1 MGERIADVSR
11 RVAER
16 GDGVTA
22 EEGPDGRVTVRRTRF
37 GAVRAKLVGL
47 VGEPADFT
55 IRLDSLGSAAWKLV
69 DGRRTVAD
77 IRAELQR
84 LHPTE
89 TDLGARLGK
98 FLGTMVSHEFVKL
111 R

>member
-16 GDGVTA
+16 GEDVAA
-22 EEGPDGRVTVRRTRF
+22 EEGPDGRVTVRRRRF
-37 GAVRAKLVGL
+37 GAVRSRLVGL
-47 VGEPADFT
+47 VGEPAEFT
-55 IRLDSLGSAAWKLV
+55 VKLDPLGSAAWRLI
-69 DGRRTVAD
+69 DGRRTVAE

-84 LHPTE
+84 QHPGE
-89 TDLGARLGK
+89 ADLGARLGR
-98 FLGTMVSHEFVKL
+98 FLGTMVSHEMVRL